1 MSGMQLDHHTKEAR
15 MMRYIVSIAVVVTCT
30 VLSLISFPAPAQPD
44 SAIERDTLAREL
56 AGAWLPLESGLVLSS
71 VQGTPLSA
79 KYELEDGTLQL
90 SVYTLKPDGTFSE
103 VIVDFSAG
111 MITRV
116 DTIAGGGDLVAAP
129 KPESRDGRS
138 EALARRSHRGRAE
151 SQSWVPRGERHARP
165 NRRPSDG
172 RGDPPARQRL
182 EGRNRSTR
190 LSRGEWKDTHEDL
203 AVVSAYAVG
212 AASDAPR
219 SSAR

>member
-1 MSGMQLDHHTKEAR
+1 

-44 SAIERDTLAREL
+44 SAIERDALAREL

-111 MITRV
+111 MIPGSIRSPTAETSQR
-116 DTIAGGGDLVAAP
+116 P
-129 KPESRDGRS
+129 K
-138 EALARRSHRGRAE
+138 ARR
-151 SQSWVPRGERHARP
+151 PRW
-165 NRRPSDG
+165 
-172 RGDPPARQRL
+172 PARSA
-182 EGRNRSTR
+182 RSTQ
-190 LSRGEWKDTHEDL
+190 SRRT
-203 AVVSAYAVG
+203 
-212 AASDAPR
+212 R
-219 SSAR
+219 

>member
-15 MMRYIVSIAVVVTCT
+15 MMRYIVSIAVAVTCT

-44 SAIERDTLAREL
+44 SAIERDALAREL

-111 MITRV
+111 MIARV
-116 DTIAGGGDLVAAP
+116 DTITDRGDLSAAQSQ
-129 KPESRDGRS
+129 KAAMAGAKRS
-138 EALARRSHRGRAE
+138 LDAVTADAVKASPGYRA
-151 SQSWVPRGERHARP
+151 
-165 NRRPSDG
+165 
-172 RGDPPARQRL
+172 
-182 EGRNRSTR
+182 
-190 LSRGEWKDTHEDL
+190 
-203 AVVSAYAVG
+203 VSAMPGLNGGRPMAEVILLRG
-212 AASDAPR
+212 NDWKILSAPLD
-219 SSAR
+219 